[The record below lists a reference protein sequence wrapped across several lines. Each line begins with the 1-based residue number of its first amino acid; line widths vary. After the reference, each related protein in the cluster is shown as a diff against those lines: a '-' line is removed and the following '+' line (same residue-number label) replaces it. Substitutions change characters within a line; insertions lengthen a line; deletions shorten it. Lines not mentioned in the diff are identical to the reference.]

1 MPYYER
7 VDIDMRIPRPNLHRG
22 EGVDFAP
29 AHSHHYVDEV
39 IRFHQID
46 GGDGSLCES
55 GEVAISVNNLG
66 NKLKSAA
73 ASCSLPM
80 PLDERYR
87 SIKSVMGEKGDN
99 AGVSLNA
106 AVTAKSSGTITAN
119 SGVAISNSSNN
130 SAGGV
135 GTNSIGIGSYTK
147 SLPLSVSCNTMRK

>member
-22 EGVDFAP
+22 EGGDFAP

-46 GGDGSLCES
+46 GGDGRLCDS

-99 AGVSLNA
+99 ATTNASASLNA
-106 AVTAKSSGTITAN
+106 AVTAKASGTITAN
-119 SGVAISNSSNN
+119 SGGSISNSNNN
-130 SAGGV
+130 SGGGV
-135 GTNSIGIGSYTK
+135 GTNSIGIGNYTK
-147 SLPLSVSCNTMRK
+147 SLPLSVS